1 MRWSESE
8 QLKVVFILV
17 YSALLKKHY
26 IGCWVNAPYVT
37 LSLPQIIHTLII
49 PEFTH
54 WLCSS
59 EPPSLSSPLLSFPD
73 MNIWVFLCAQWK
85 GVAELSGL
93 VVFCLGSNGFQWGVW
108 TRGVVVA
115 VVVGVDE
122 GEACSTMP
130 NQPFSPG
137 SRLSVWVCCAPCH
150 RGLAHSSA
158 QCPCQSRQHFLPL
171 LAPALAGIHNISQL
185 PTMACLPAPTIW
197 LLWATI
203 LTHITNY
210 SKSRDTEQG
219 SWGRRLHWLSLCNVM

>member
-1 MRWSESE
+1 MLKSEPGL
-8 QLKVVFILV
+8 LKVNLKYFILPKRHQISCRV
-17 YSALLKKHY
+17 HTLH
-26 IGCWVNAPYVT
+26 VT
-37 LSLPQIIHTLII
+37 LSFPQITHTHTLI
-49 PEFTH
+49 
-54 WLCSS
+54 SS
-59 EPPSLSSPLLSFPD
+59 HTDCAAPRTRPSPLLSTPD

-85 GVAELSGL
+85 GAAELSGL
-93 VVFCLGSNGFQWGVW
+93 VVFCSGSNGFQWGVW
-108 TRGVVVA
+108 MRGVAV

-137 SRLSVWVCCAPCH
+137 SRLSVWVRGAPCH

-158 QCPCQSRQHFLPL
+158 QCPCQSWQHFLPL

-210 SKSRDTEQG
+210 SKNWEREWE
-219 SWGRRLHWLSLCNVM
+219 SWGAEEGVCLLVFLL

>member
-1 MRWSESE
+1 
-8 QLKVVFILV
+8 
-17 YSALLKKHY
+17 
-26 IGCWVNAPYVT
+26 
-37 LSLPQIIHTLII
+37 
-49 PEFTH
+49 
-54 WLCSS
+54 
-59 EPPSLSSPLLSFPD
+59 

-85 GVAELSGL
+85 GVAKLSGL
-93 VVFCLGSNGFQWGVW
+93 VVFCSGSNGLRWGVW

-115 VVVGVDE
+115 KVVGVDE

-130 NQPFSPG
+130 NQAFSPG
-137 SRLSVWVCCAPCH
+137 SRLSVWVCGAPCY
-150 RGLAHSSA
+150 RGLAHSGA

-210 SKSRDTEQG
+210 SKSRDTKEG
-219 SWGRRLHWLSLCNVM
+219 DRGRLLHWFSL

>member
-1 MRWSESE
+1 MA
-8 QLKVVFILV
+8 LL
-17 YSALLKKHY
+17 YSAWALTASRR
-26 IGCWVNAPYVT
+26 GCGW
-37 LSLPQIIHTLII
+37 
-49 PEFTH
+49 E
-54 WLCSS
+54 
-59 EPPSLSSPLLSFPD
+59 
-73 MNIWVFLCAQWK
+73 
-85 GVAELSGL
+85 GVAE
-93 VVFCLGSNGFQWGVW
+93 V
-108 TRGVVVA
+108 

-137 SRLSVWVCCAPCH
+137 SRLSVWVRGAPCH

-158 QCPCQSRQHFLPL
+158 QCPCQSWQHFLPL

-210 SKSRDTEQG
+210 SKSWERERTPKKESTSLFPVCIIIIQEQNLVTA
-219 SWGRRLHWLSLCNVM
+219 LHYRHFKFVDFLCTHVCIIWVCFKLSIYHMN

>member
-1 MRWSESE
+1 MA
-8 QLKVVFILV
+8 LL
-17 YSALLKKHY
+17 YSAWALTASRR
-26 IGCWVNAPYVT
+26 GCGW
-37 LSLPQIIHTLII
+37 
-49 PEFTH
+49 E
-54 WLCSS
+54 
-59 EPPSLSSPLLSFPD
+59 
-73 MNIWVFLCAQWK
+73 
-85 GVAELSGL
+85 GVAE
-93 VVFCLGSNGFQWGVW
+93 V
-108 TRGVVVA
+108 

-137 SRLSVWVCCAPCH
+137 SRLSVWVRGAPCH

-158 QCPCQSRQHFLPL
+158 QCPCQSWQHFLPL

-210 SKSRDTEQG
+210 SKSWERERTPKKESTSLFPVYFLCITDTLNLLIFCALTFVLFEYALNYLYITWTK
-219 SWGRRLHWLSLCNVM
+219 SNISHIFNLKLA